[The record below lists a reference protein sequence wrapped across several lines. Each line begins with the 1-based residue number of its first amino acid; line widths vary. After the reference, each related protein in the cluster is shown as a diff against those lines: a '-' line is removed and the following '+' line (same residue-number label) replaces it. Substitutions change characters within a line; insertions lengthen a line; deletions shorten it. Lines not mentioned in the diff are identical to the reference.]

1 MRVVF
6 DTNVLLSAFLWK
18 KRLKPIYQAIREG
31 KLIPCFTS
39 ETWEELL
46 RTLSYKK
53 FKKQLQKIDITPEEI
68 IKLLSSRA
76 YFVASRYKIT
86 LIKEDPSDNYF
97 LACALSAQADF
108 IITGD
113 HLLQELK
120 QFQGIPIVSPREF
133 LKKYKKSLER
143 K

>member
-18 KRLKPIYQAIREG
+18 KRLKPIYQAIRER
-31 KLIPCFTS
+31 KLIPCFIS

-76 YFVASRYKIT
+76 YFTTSRYKVT

-108 IITGD
+108 IVTGD

-120 QFQGIPIVSPREF
+120 QFQGIPILSPKEF
-133 LKKYKKSLER
+133 LKKYQKLLKR